1 MKKTE
6 YIFHHFRYSQKKFD
20 QNFFLKFGKKPED
33 YLQSQGEISA
43 QVLREGAI
51 VSDSRKSRKQSRII
65 DPKSLKFY
73 SSSN

>member
-51 VSDSRKSRKQSRII
+51 VSRKSRKQNRII
-65 DPKSLKFY
+65 DPSSLKFY
-73 SSSN
+73 SSSKLL